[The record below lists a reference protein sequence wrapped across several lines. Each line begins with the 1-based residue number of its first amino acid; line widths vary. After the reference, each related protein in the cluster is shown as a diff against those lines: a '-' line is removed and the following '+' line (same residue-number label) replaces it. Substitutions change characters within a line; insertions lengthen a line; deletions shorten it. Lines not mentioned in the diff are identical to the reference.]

1 MIIFFIFFILGL
13 GLSTDYLGARAA
25 QLTDLHPPSSL
36 ASTDFHFSI
45 DGSRLNSP
53 RPGSIRASVS
63 RKRALSSSP
72 YSDSFDINSMIR
84 FSPNSL
90 PTIVNG
96 SRSSSASGSYGHLSA
111 GTLSPS
117 LGVHG
122 GAGGMGTAHLQQL
135 QAHILRAGGL
145 FNPALNGSVHHG
157 SPTSSMFALAHHPSI
172 RASAAAA
179 AAAAACVGIGSSG
192 GHSLPKP
199 SSVRYIVMCI
209 HKISICIYN

>member
-1 MIIFFIFFILGL
+1 M

-25 QLTDLHPPSSL
+25 QLTDLHAPSSL

-53 RPGSIRASVS
+53 RAGSIRASVS

-111 GTLSPS
+111 GTMSPS

-122 GAGGMGTAHLQQL
+122 GVAGMGPAHLQQL
-135 QAHILRAGGL
+135 QAHLLRAGGL
-145 FNPALNGSVHHG
+145 FNPAALSGSVHHG
-157 SPTSSMFALAHHPSI
+157 SPTSMFALSHHSSI

-179 AAAAACVGIGSSG
+179 AAAACVGIGTSG
-192 GHSLPKP
+192 GHHSLPKP
-199 SSVRYIVMCI
+199 SSV
-209 HKISICIYN
+209 SF